1 MKKKYHSYKSKIQK
15 YFKRKK
21 LFSWRRTTQKE
32 ILKEVL
38 RKKEEEM
45 KKKHKQGEREGGKQ
59 WEKKRDKQYLYMQKP
74 HLYVYYNCMGKIK
87 KKKYIYKYMGK
98 FE

>member
-1 MKKKYHSYKSKIQK
+1 
-15 YFKRKK
+15 
-21 LFSWRRTTQKE
+21 
-32 ILKEVL
+32 
-38 RKKEEEM
+38 M

-59 WEKKRDKQYLYMQKP
+59 WEKKREKQYLYMQKP

-87 KKKYIYKYMGK
+87 KKIYIYKYMGK